1 MDARKIASYLTIIL
15 GIIIILIVFFFS
27 RGGFELTTRFHH
39 SLFEM
44 IMEDVFG
51 LNYRS
56 RDFNHFLW
64 WLLLISFTYSWWSLR
79 NKITDLLLKFH
90 KKV

>member
-15 GIIIILIVFFFS
+15 GIIIILIVFFL
-27 RGGFELTTRFHH
+27 RYRGFEFTTRNDQT
-39 SLFEM
+39 LFV
-44 IMEDVFG
+44 DVMDG
-51 LNYRS
+51 ILDLHYR
-56 RDFNHFLW
+56 DHGFYYFLW

>member
-27 RGGFELTTRFHH
+27 SRGFELTTRFHH

-44 IMEDVFG
+44 VMEDAFG

-56 RDFNHFLW
+56 RDFAHFLW

>member
-1 MDARKIASYLTIIL
+1 MDTRKIASYLTIIL

-27 RGGFELTTRFHH
+27 SRGFELTTRFYP
-39 SLFEM
+39 SLFRVV
-44 IMEDVFG
+44 MEDAFG

-56 RDFNHFLW
+56 RDFTHFLW